1 MYTTKGRG
9 WGFHLEQLHQLI
21 ESIVIHFVLD
31 LQLQLYCLC
40 AS

>member
-31 LQLQLYCLC
+31 LQL
-40 AS
+40 